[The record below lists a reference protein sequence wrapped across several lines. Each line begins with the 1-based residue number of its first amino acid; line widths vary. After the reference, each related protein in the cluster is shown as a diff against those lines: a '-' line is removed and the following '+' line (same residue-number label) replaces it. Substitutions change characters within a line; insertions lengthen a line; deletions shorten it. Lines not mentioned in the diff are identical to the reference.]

1 MGWMSFHT
9 PTTKKQT
16 KFEKTPEITANNVRN
31 LIEASYQ
38 KNRDAKQIGKRG
50 GYKLDKQLSNREQK
64 VFSDKDGNP
73 YVTYTGTRKAGD
85 WVTDGAL
92 AVGLLGTTKRLKD
105 SKQLIRDV
113 RDKYQNKP
121 VTTMGHSLGGSLAE
135 ASGGDKVITLDKG
148 VGLFGI
154 GKKINSNQTDI
165 RTQSDPVSVLS
176 RFQSGGQKV
185 NIPNSNF
192 IDPIHA
198 HNFRH
203 ISRLNTAF

>member
-1 MGWMSFHT
+1 MN
-9 PTTKKQT
+9 
-16 KFEKTPEITANNVRN
+16 ITSNNVRN
-31 LIEASYQ
+31 LIEASYK
-38 KNRDAKQIGKRG
+38 KNKEAKNIARNS
-50 GYKLDKQLSNREQK
+50 GYKLDKSLSNREQK
-64 VFSDKDGNP
+64 VFTDRQGNP
-73 YVTYTGTRKAGD
+73 YVAYTGTRKASD
-85 WVTDGAL
+85 WLTDGAL

-113 RDKYQNKP
+113 REKYQNKP

-176 RFQSGGQKV
+176 RFQSGGKKV
-185 NIPNSNF
+185 IIPNSNF

-203 ISRLNTAF
+203 ISRLNTVL